1 VSDTPLRLLNK
12 VAIITGAASGFG
24 EGMAR
29 RFAEEGAKVVVADL
43 NHVRARK
50 VAEDIGKNAIW
61 TQTDVSHRGEFD
73 EMVKTTLEA
82 FGRIDI
88 MVNNAGYSHKNGS
101 LLDVDENT
109 FDLIT
114 AVNMKAIYHATLAVV
129 PVMESQGGGVILTTA
144 STAGLR
150 PRPGLTW
157 YNASKGWAITATK
170 SMAVELAPKKIRVNC
185 LCPVA
190 GETGMLATFMGE
202 DTGKASSIQVRHSA
216 RPLLDPAGH
225 RQCGALLCSDE
236 AEFITGVALEVDG
249 GRCVVSCST
258 CSAADTLLPGRD
270 HFHERFELGLLI
282 AA

>member
-1 VSDTPLRLLNK
+1 MRLKDK
-12 VAIITGAASGFG
+12 VAVITGAASGFG

-43 NHVRARK
+43 NGKGAER
-50 VAEDIGKNAIW
+50 VADQIGPAAIPVSV
-61 TQTDVSHRGEFD
+61 DVSQKADID
-73 EMVKTTLEA
+73 EMVAAVIEA
-82 FGRIDI
+82 HGRIDI
-88 MVNNAGYSHKNGS
+88 MVNNAGFTHPNGDM
-101 LLDVDENT
+101 LEVDEQS

-114 AVNMKAIYHATLAVV
+114 AVNMKAIYHTARAIV
-129 PVMESQGGGVILTTA
+129 PIMEAQGGGCILTTA

-190 GETGMLATFMGE
+190 GETGMLSLFLGE
-202 DTGKASSIQVRHSA
+202 DTPERRAQFRATV
-216 RPLLDPAGH
+216 PLGRFSTPLDIANA
-225 RQCGALLCSDE
+225 ALWLVSDE

-249 GRCVVSCST
+249 GRCV
-258 CSAADTLLPGRD
+258 
-270 HFHERFELGLLI
+270 
-282 AA
+282 